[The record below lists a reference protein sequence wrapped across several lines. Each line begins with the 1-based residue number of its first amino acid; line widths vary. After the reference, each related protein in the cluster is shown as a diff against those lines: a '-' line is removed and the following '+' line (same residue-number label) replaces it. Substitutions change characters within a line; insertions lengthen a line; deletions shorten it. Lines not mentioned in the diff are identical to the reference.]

1 METKNSLKPTNCKN
15 FSSTKMQCILLGK
28 EYNDTFKT
36 KPKIYKKKKKKN
48 TLFLDF
54 HLKPITAEI
63 KACVC

>member
-36 KPKIYKKKKKKN
+36 KPKIYKKKKKKKK
-48 TLFLDF
+48 LYL
-54 HLKPITAEI
+54 
-63 KACVC
+63 

>member
-36 KPKIYKKKKKKN
+36 KPKIYKKKKKKHFISRLSSQTYYCRN
-48 TLFLDF
+48 
-54 HLKPITAEI
+54 
-63 KACVC
+63 

>member
-36 KPKIYKKKKKKN
+36 KPKIYKKKTKKKHFISRLSSQTYYCRN
-48 TLFLDF
+48 
-54 HLKPITAEI
+54 
-63 KACVC
+63 

>member
-36 KPKIYKKKKKKN
+36 KPKIYKKKKKHFISRLSSQTYYCRN
-48 TLFLDF
+48 
-54 HLKPITAEI
+54 
-63 KACVC
+63 

>member
-36 KPKIYKKKKKKN
+36 KPKIYKKKNKKKKHFISRLSSQTYYCRN
-48 TLFLDF
+48 
-54 HLKPITAEI
+54 
-63 KACVC
+63 

>member
-1 METKNSLKPTNCKN
+1 
-15 FSSTKMQCILLGK
+15 MQCILLGK